1 MLHRRVEGHTTY
13 DDPSVS
19 PAQLFVSLTEWVYP
33 QMHSTNKVTGRHMD
47 SNFNVVSV
55 PVRKALR
62 TMEGSASA
70 LLGRLPRR
78 LGLGPVARYHS
89 CGY

>member
-1 MLHRRVEGHTTY
+1 
-13 DDPSVS
+13 
-19 PAQLFVSLTEWVYP
+19 
-33 QMHSTNKVTGRHMD
+33 MD